1 MLPRQSRQA
10 RQFVILHARKRCV
23 ATSALLGASQ
33 AALTAAAL
41 LLAPRA
47 ACALQPEPAPPAASD
62 GTDTRS
68 VSAASHPPGTVR
80 APARNSAND
89 PCGSAHLDI
98 EAFNYPGAELLL
110 PTFADSITGAD
121 NPLRRDLLCHGLA
134 YRVVS
139 NDNFTASP
147 QSDPA
152 AAAPQVYVGQRPTW
166 TVASYYFLAADL
178 RSLHL
183 AGYQISTIAVVSRT
197 SWYPGTLEASKM
209 LQAVVYKSFL
219 HKRIEIRAGYQ
230 NNDDQF
236 VGMQVGG
243 NAASGSVGVFAVPQ
257 NEMGLA
263 YAPLSAPS
271 VTARVQPVGNFYAK
285 GGLQRSASPAGGPE
299 DLQRDAAGF
308 RFAPDGDGL
317 LSIVEG
323 GYQRNAQPDS
333 PATWVR
339 GGYMT
344 NTTRY
349 LSART
354 NTYLSGNRC
363 WFVLADRQ
371 LHPTSVAAPAHGL
384 YMGISAISVPS
395 DLNAYPTYDELRFY
409 QVAPLR
415 SRPYDMASLV
425 LSHTGYSRFTRA
437 QLAAAGK
444 TTASSLS
451 TVSASY
457 SVHLRSGIYI
467 SAGATYNTRPAISPR
482 LPGAFTANLQ
492 TMFFF

>member
-68 VSAASHPPGTVR
+68 ASAASHPPGTDR

-209 LQAVVYKSFL
+209 LQAVVFKSFF